1 MAGLLPVTFCARFI
15 LKFKSYSR
23 RARCVAKCIPLSVH
37 YLQTVKSKEDDM
49 NTSWFKSLYV
59 LLSLFAFTSHA
70 GAQVAKV
77 EALYLFQFAKN
88 IGWPAVDADKEFVI
102 AVLDDVE
109 VAAELK
115 GIAANKKVG
124 NRKVEVR
131 EVASLQNTKD
141 VDILFVSSSRRGLLA
156 SAASSASRRK
166 MLLVSG
172 GSGECANGASISFV
186 KSHDSKI
193 GFEISERN
201 IKKSGLSV
209 TPKLLNLGKVVD

>member
-1 MAGLLPVTFCARFI
+1 
-15 LKFKSYSR
+15 
-23 RARCVAKCIPLSVH
+23 
-37 YLQTVKSKEDDM
+37 M
-49 NTSWFKSLYV
+49 NTCLFKFFSVFLP
-59 LLSLFAFTSHA
+59 LFMFAPDA

-88 IGWPAVDADKEFVI
+88 IGWPAVDADKDFVI
-102 AVLDDVE
+102 AVLDDGE

-115 GIAANKKVG
+115 SIAENKKVG

-131 EVASLQNTKD
+131 EVASLQNTRD
-141 VDILFVSSSRRGLLA
+141 ANILYVASSRRGLLA

-186 KSHDSKI
+186 KNHDSKM

-201 IKKSGLSV
+201 IKRSGQSV